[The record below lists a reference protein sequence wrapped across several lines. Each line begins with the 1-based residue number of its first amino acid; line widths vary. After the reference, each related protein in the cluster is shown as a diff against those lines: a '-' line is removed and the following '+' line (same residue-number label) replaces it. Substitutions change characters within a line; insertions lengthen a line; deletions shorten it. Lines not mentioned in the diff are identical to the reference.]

1 MSELVSQPDRIEEP
15 TGPQAQSASAWSKFK
30 RNRAAYYSLWIL
42 GGILGISIA
51 APILSPFDYDTVSW
65 DAIGTPPS
73 LTNGHIFG
81 TDYTGRDVFVRTA
94 LGVKIS
100 FLVGF
105 VAAIVS
111 VSIGTT
117 YGAIAGYF
125 RGNTDAVM
133 MRMVDALYAVPFM
146 FFVIIIMVL
155 FGRNFFLLF
164 VAIGAI
170 QWLTMSR
177 IVRAQTMALRER
189 GFVVAAEIAGASPR
203 RIIWRHIAPNLIG
216 IVIIYMT
223 LTIPDIIMIES
234 FLSFLGLGVQE
245 PLTSLGVLIAD
256 GAKEMYTA
264 PWLLIVPATTLVVS
278 LLCLNMIGDGLR
290 DAFDPKD
297 AGER

>member
-1 MSELVSQPDRIEEP
+1 MS
-15 TGPQAQSASAWSKFK
+15 QSANSTEADAIADPLQSLRTSPWDKFK

-42 GGILGISIA
+42 GFVLAASLIGPLIS
-51 APILSPFDYDTVSW
+51 PYGYDTVSW

-73 LTNGHIFG
+73 LLNGHIFG
-81 TDYTGRDVFVRTA
+81 TDFSGRDLFVRTA
-94 LGVKIS
+94 LGVQIS

-111 VSIGTT
+111 VSIGTS

-125 RGNTDAVM
+125 RGRTDAVM
-133 MRMVDALYAVPFM
+133 MRLVDALYAVPFM

-177 IVRAQTMALRER
+177 IVRAQTMSLRER
-189 GFVVAAEIAGASPR
+189 GFVVAAEVAGAAPR

-234 FLSFLGLGVQE
+234 FLSFLGLGIQE

-256 GAKEMYTA
+256 GAREMYTA
-264 PWLLIVPATTLVVS
+264 PWLLIVPASTLVIC

-297 AGER
+297 GGE

>member
-1 MSELVSQPDRIEEP
+1 MNTATEAVPVDEDAGR
-15 TGPQAQSASAWSKFK
+15 TSAWDKFR

-42 GGILGISIA
+42 GGIIA
-51 APILSPFDYDTVSW
+51 IAIIGPFVSPYDYDTVSW
-65 DAIGTPPS
+65 DAIGVGPS

-81 TDYTGRDVFVRTA
+81 TDFSGRDLFVRTA
-94 LGVKIS
+94 LGIKIS
-100 FLVGF
+100 FMVGF

-111 VSIGTT
+111 VTIGTT
-117 YGAIAGYF
+117 YGAISGF
-125 RGNTDAVM
+125 CRGRTDAVM
-133 MRMVDALYAVPFM
+133 MRVVDALYAVPFM

-155 FGRNFFLLF
+155 LGRNFFLLF

-177 IVRAQTMALRER
+177 IVRAQTMALRQR
-189 GFVVAAEIAGASPR
+189 GFVVAAEVAGAGPR

-264 PWLLIVPATTLVVS
+264 PWLLVVPASALVIS

-297 AGER
+297 GAS